1 MDKLEVLAANFRRR
15 SPWCLSRNE
24 TLPLVFPVGL
34 HDVQRFLD
42 HTTCPMVTLAIS
54 VLELPEPFPNMV
66 EQSIPRPHS
75 PHRNPRRIRSSSAS
89 QPSARMSAPERGERR
104 NAPAGLD
111 LTFSADKSVS
121 AVWRLRE
128 SVCVRPSPMRTPR
141 RSNTRSSKSSQAHCA
156 TTRIRTRTLSGARGE
171 LAIVP
176 ADLIA
181 ALFQH
186 GTSRADD
193 PQLHTHCTVMNA
205 ARVRTSTGST
215 AR

>member
-1 MDKLEVLAANFRRR
+1 MTTSIGPLANPDYYLRMQRSHQAANGYYTGGGEPDGIWWNPAGLLGLKHGAVVGTDAFYRLCEGFSPDGEKLTQNAGSEKR
-15 SPWCLSRNE
+15 S
-24 TLPLVFPVGL
+24 
-34 HDVQRFLD
+34 
-42 HTTCPMVTLAIS
+42 
-54 VLELPEPFPNMV
+54 
-66 EQSIPRPHS
+66 
-75 PHRNPRRIRSSSAS
+75 
-89 QPSARMSAPERGERR
+89 
-104 NAPAGLD
+104 AGLD

-121 AVWRLRE
+121 AVWAVAGERLRTAIADAHTAAVQYTLE
-128 SVCVRPSPMRTPR
+128 HVIE
-141 RSNTRSSKSSQAHCA
+141 AHCA

-205 ARVRTSTGST
+205 ARAHFDGKYRALNQYPAS
-215 AR
+215 